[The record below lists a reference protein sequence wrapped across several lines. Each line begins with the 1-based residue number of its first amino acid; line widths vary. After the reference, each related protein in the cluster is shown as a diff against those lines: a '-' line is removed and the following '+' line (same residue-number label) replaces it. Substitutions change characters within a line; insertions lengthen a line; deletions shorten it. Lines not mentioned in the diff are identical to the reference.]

1 LEILDERLE
10 VEMTDFEDR
19 IPVLIFRAALLV
31 AILALF
37 VVAGSSSAGAEAA
50 GEIHSDLPEA
60 VDPAR
65 RHLFYL
71 HGAWIEHSGLERS
84 HPSHGR
90 YQYQAI
96 VRTFAERGFVVISE
110 ARLERTDAEAYA
122 KKVAAQVHHLLE
134 QGVPPSQVTV
144 IGHSKGGSIALIA
157 ASELQEEKV
166 NFAILAG
173 CGKRGSGFRRSFER
187 FLEQRAAR
195 LRGRL
200 LSIYDAS
207 DRLAG
212 SCREAFEKAVIAESA
227 EVVLQTGRGH
237 ALFWSPKPVWVD
249 QVVEWTEPKP

>member
-1 LEILDERLE
+1 LQVVTRWIRER
-10 VEMTDFEDR
+10 R
-19 IPVLIFRAALLV
+19 IAALRS
-31 AILALF
+31 ALLGAMLSLS
-37 VVAGSSSAGAEAA
+37 VIAGSSSAEAGAA
-50 GEIHSDLPEA
+50 GEIHSDVPEA

-84 HPSHGR
+84 HPQHGR
-90 YQYQAI
+90 YEYQAI
-96 VRTFAERGFVVISE
+96 VRTLAERGFIVVSA
-110 ARLERTDAEAYA
+110 ARLEQTHPETYA
-122 KKVAAQVHHLLE
+122 KKVVTQVRSLLE
-134 QGVPPSQVTV
+134 QGVPPSHITV

-157 ASELQEEKV
+157 ASKLREEKLNYV
-166 NFAILAG
+166 IMAG

-187 FLEQRAAR
+187 FLEERAAG

-212 SCREAFEKAVIAESA
+212 SCREAFEKAAVAESA

-237 ALFWSPKPVWVD
+237 ALFWSPKAVWVD
-249 QVVEWTEPKP
+249 EVVKWAEPKL

>member
-1 LEILDERLE
+1 
-10 VEMTDFEDR
+10 MTGPEDR
-19 IPVLIFRAALLV
+19 IPVQIFRAALLG
-31 AILALF
+31 AMLALS
-37 VVAGSSSAGAEAA
+37 VVAGSSSARAGAA
-50 GEIHSDLPEA
+50 GEVHSDVPEA

-110 ARLERTDAEAYA
+110 ARLEQTDAEAYA
-122 KKVAAQVHHLLE
+122 KKVATQVRLLLE
-134 QGVPPSQVTV
+134 QGVPPSHVTV

-166 NFAILAG
+166 NFVIMAG
-173 CGKRGSGFRRSFER
+173 CGKRGCGFRRNYER
-187 FLEQRAAR
+187 FLDERAAR
-195 LRGRL
+195 LRGRP

-212 SCREAFEKAVIAESA
+212 SCREAFEKAAIAESS
-227 EVVLQTGRGH
+227 EVVLETGQGH
-237 ALFWSPKPVWVD
+237 ALFWSPKAVWVD
-249 QVVEWTEPKP
+249 EVVDWAEPKP